1 MKTRLLILLSMFA
14 LIVGEAESQQLSGRA
29 YFKTSNQIMIRI
41 DSADMSPEEIADA
54 HEIMKKPWQRDFIL
68 SFSQTESNWKQAETL
83 AGTTN
88 QSSADGMTISL
99 SGSGNEV
106 LYKNLVDQSYV
117 QEQEFMGKEF
127 LIQDALVPRQW
138 ELSPETKKIGKYT
151 AQKASYF
158 EVVDAQRFSAEM
170 TEMEDVKDTIRV
182 TVWFTTEIPVAH
194 GPENYFGLPG
204 LILEVH
210 NGGRTYYCEKIELN
224 PSADPVQIEKPKQ
237 GKVVSYEEFHVIQS
251 ESIQQLQN
259 RYQGKPG
266 EGNKVRIGG

>member
-1 MKTRLLILLSMFA
+1 MKTRLLILLSLFGF
-14 LIVGEAESQQLSGRA
+14 LVGEAESQQLSGRA
-29 YFKTSNQIMIRI
+29 YFKASNQIMIRI
-41 DSADMSPEEIADA
+41 DSADMSPEEIAEA

-68 SFSQTESNWKQAETL
+68 SFTQTESNWKQAETL
-83 AGTTN
+83 AGATD
-88 QSSADGMTISL
+88 QASADGMTISL

-138 ELSPETKKIGKYT
+138 ELSAETKKIGKYT

-170 TEMEDVKDTIRV
+170 TEMEDVKDTIQV

-237 GKVVSYEEFHVIQS
+237 GKVVSYEEFHVIQE

-266 EGNKVRIGG
+266 EGNKVRVGG